1 MEALLLDF
9 VDQDTSI
16 SPREQEQCQMVHI
29 LPIAIAFKDTF
40 FSLPAFSRSS
50 LLGKEEHNER
60 PVVVMDGTV
69 WMIGGDVKAGTA
81 FFVATALSP
90 RIIVTTSFLYSG
102 FLQGVDK
109 TAFVGPFETS

>member
-1 MEALLLDF
+1 MSKNNVKWYTFYQLQLP
-9 VDQDTSI
+9 S
-16 SPREQEQCQMVHI
+16 RI
-29 LPIAIAFKDTF
+29 LF
-40 FSLPAFSRSS
+40 FALPAFSRSS

-60 PVVVMDGTV
+60 PDVVMDGTV

-90 RIIVTTSFLYSG
+90 RIIVTTSFLCSG